1 MNPSDKQRFLNAIA
15 AGEAATFK
23 LDEGKFFNWQS
34 VTGEWIHEQ
43 IADLQ
48 LERKVVC
55 AELKIWKG
63 DLSEYINGK
72 KNISDVRKQAFFG
85 YFQAKWIEKYFTE

>member
-1 MNPSDKQRFLNAIA
+1 MNKDDKERFLDAIA

-23 LDEGKFFNWQS
+23 LDEGHFFNWQS
-34 VTGEWIHEQ
+34 VTGDWIQEQ

-48 LERKVVC
+48 LERKDVC
-55 AELKIWKG
+55 DDLEITKG
-63 DLSEYINGK
+63 DLSAYINGK

-85 YFQAKWIEKYFTE
+85 YFQAKWIEKYFTK